1 MATCL
6 VPVGASHWSHPYGG
20 YLRFSVED
28 AMSPPKKVLFQ
39 PRTMQF
45 TFQQFNIIIWKTHD
59 FQRKMIYMA
68 SFPTFSHMG
77 VAEVKMA
84 GLPFPVPDLNGAG
97 GPGSGFQL

>member
-1 MATCL
+1 
-6 VPVGASHWSHPYGG
+6 
-20 YLRFSVED
+20 
-28 AMSPPKKVLFQ
+28 
-39 PRTMQF
+39 MQF
-45 TFQQFNIIIWKTHD
+45 MFQQFNIIIWKTHD

-97 GPGSGFQL
+97 GPGSGFQLWNMARKKSNVGHGELIYHLVI